1 MDSSDKTDKIMME
14 SLYFID
20 LKILMNCIFPIKDLM
35 NKNISNQEKE

>member
-20 LKILMNCIFPIKDLM
+20 LKILMNWIFSIKDLM
-35 NKNISNQEKE
+35 NKNISNQGKE